1 MDWLSL
7 SDVPSVT
14 RLCRE
19 ENAEEGIRLEVGE
32 SRRRTENN
40 EEEELRG
47 EESQRNNWIRRNAA
61 ERLFDR
67 WAVSVA

>member
-1 MDWLSL
+1 MDWLSPA
-7 SDVPSVT
+7 DMFSVT

-19 ENAEEGIRLEVGE
+19 ENAEDGIGKEMGE

-40 EEEELRG
+40 EEEGLRE
-47 EESQRNNWIRRNAA
+47 EESQRNNWIRQSAA